1 MFTIEIHFQQCIFFI
16 NNPFYVIFHL
26 NLHTILYFLTFAGT
40 LFYLLEDSAHPCLSL
55 SEDGLTIFYGE
66 EELPISALASDENTF
81 SR

>member
-1 MFTIEIHFQQCIFFI
+1 MFTIETYIS
-16 NNPFYVIFHL
+16 NNASFSLI
-26 NLHTILYFLTFAGT
+26 AGT
-40 LFYLLEDSAHPCLSL
+40 FFYLLEDSAHPCLSL